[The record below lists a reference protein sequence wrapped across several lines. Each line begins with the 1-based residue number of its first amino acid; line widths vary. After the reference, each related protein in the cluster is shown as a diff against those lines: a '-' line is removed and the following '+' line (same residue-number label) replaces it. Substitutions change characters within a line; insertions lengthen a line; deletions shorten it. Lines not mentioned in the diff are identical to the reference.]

1 MGVVATMF
9 SSKCPRCHRDRQQRG
24 YRLSELTLLLKLGI
38 AIEACCI
45 FCNERWVIS
54 TEEQTGLSRT
64 LYARK

>member
-1 MGVVATMF
+1 
-9 SSKCPRCHRDRQQRG
+9 
-24 YRLSELTLLLKLGI
+24 LSELTLLLKLGI